1 MAPKRVRNPATPPMI
16 PPISLALV
24 TPSHGSAGGPA
35 VGWLAAELEESV
47 VIGVV
52 VVPDDALVTNGVA
65 GTFVS
70 ATDERLDDADGNA
83 LAALSGDLCFLSM
96 PLWKIAVLYPLQCPI
111 PGGKMTEEWS
121 GLLDELFPQA

>member
-1 MAPKRVRNPATPPMI
+1 MI

-24 TPSHGSAGGPA
+24 TPSHGSAGGSA
-35 VGWLAAELEESV
+35 VGWLVAELEESV

-96 PLWKIAVLYPLQCPI
+96 PLCIHCNVRCQAVR
-111 PGGKMTEEWS
+111 
-121 GLLDELFPQA
+121 